1 VARYRFLTTW
11 LLEAPIERVW
21 DALYDAEGWP
31 AWWRGVESVVK
42 VERGGD
48 NGLGDVYRNRWR
60 SRLPYE
66 VGFDFRI
73 ERVERPFLMEGTA
86 AGELAGEGR
95 WRLYEGSAGTAVT
108 YDWIVETTRP
118 WMNLLAPLARPVFE
132 RNHDWVM
139 RRGGEGLA
147 RLLGARLVAN
157 D

>member
-11 LLEAPIERVW
+11 LVDAPIERVW
-21 DALYDAEGWP
+21 DALYDAEHWP
-31 AWWRGVESVVK
+31 DWWRGVESVVK
-42 VERGGD
+42 VESGD
-48 NGLGDVYRNRWR
+48 DSGVGDVYRNRWR

-66 VGFDFRI
+66 VGFDFHV

-86 AGELAGEGR
+86 TGELAGEGR
-95 WRLYEGSAGTAVT
+95 WRLYQGAAGTAVT

-118 WMNLLAPLARPVFE
+118 WMNLLAPVARPAFAW
-132 RNHDWVM
+132 NHDWVM

-147 RLLGARLVAN
+147 RLLRAPLVAV